1 MLAMTAHATRH
12 LRHNKF
18 PPPMRGLWFAI
29 ASVILLAGFVG
40 IRGSSPLAAPVVLA
54 APTAVEQ
61 IGPGTVATLDSQ
73 PFVYSPGWKVTPQG
87 ADPGEPVDS
96 WMQPSGVVTFTY
108 TGNDLLLQLA
118 PGDYWGYL
126 YVTVDGLPANQLA
139 LIPGNLNQQAQPA
152 GYRTLYAPEY
162 APKLQPPDSQWVWV
176 HRATGGTGEINLPQS
191 HTARVEI
198 WRGWGQTP
206 LRAVAV
212 DAQSQPGLPRWPFVA
227 LLVVGIGT
235 MALTWPTGRI
245 PGYTS
250 ATNLLTWFTHP
261 VGNPRSRAL
270 LALLGMLMIT
280 GAILFRIW
288 WLGPAGLALLGYASL
303 RQPTLWAA
311 ALLFALPFYFSQTLP
326 ILPTRATNLI
336 DIGVLG
342 GLVVAASAW
351 LMRPPTT
358 QHSTYNP
365 ALYKRSLAHP
375 LFWIMALTGWAL
387 VATSAASYGDVALRE
402 WRTVFLAAALFAL
415 LLNACRNDA
424 SAPWL
429 LLIAWIAGGV
439 AIALIGLGQFA
450 TDAMLIEAEGV
461 HRVRSLYGS
470 PNNLA
475 LYLERTLM
483 PTLALGLLLPN
494 GKRRWLALL
503 AAALQGGVLLLTF
516 SKGALILGL
525 PAGLGTL
532 WLGGLFVLRRQAAS
546 TRPLWW
552 LAAAAGVALLA
563 LLPFLGTERF
573 QRLLD
578 FNSGTGFTRL
588 QLWRSSLQMALD
600 HPGFGVGPDNFLYA
614 YRSQYILPAAWQ
626 EPNLNHPHTWLL
638 DWWTRL
644 GIIGMVL
651 GLGWWATGLRAN
663 WQRLRNTLDNREHN
677 RRTYAA
683 IWLGLLAASIAALAH
698 GLIDLSYAVPDLMLV
713 WVLLTM
719 LPTIAPENSLA
730 NSPATSPIKKP
741 NPH

>member
-12 LRHNKF
+12 PRHNKF

-29 ASVILLAGFVG
+29 ASVMLLAGFIG
-40 IRGSSPLAAPVVLA
+40 IRGSSSPAAPVVLA

-61 IGPGTVATLDSQ
+61 ISPGTVATLDSQ
-73 PFVYSPGWKVTPQG
+73 PFVYSPGWEVTPQG
-87 ADPGEPVDS
+87 ADPGEPADP

-139 LIPGNLNQQAQPA
+139 LISGNLNQQAQPA
-152 GYRTLYAPEY
+152 GYRTLYAPELQ
-162 APKLQPPDSQWVWV
+162 APESQTDRGTSPQWVWV
-176 HRATGGTGEINLPQS
+176 HRATGGTDLPQN

-212 DAQSQPGLPRWPFVA
+212 DAQSHPGLPRWPFVT
-227 LLVVGIGT
+227 LLVMGIGA
-235 MALTWPTGRI
+235 MALTWHI
-245 PGYTS
+245 PGYS
-250 ATNLLTWFTHP
+250 RATNLLTWFTQP
-261 VGNPRSRAL
+261 VGNLRPRAL
-270 LALLGMLMIT
+270 LALLGMLMVT
-280 GAILFRIW
+280 GAISFRIW
-288 WLGPAGLALLGYASL
+288 WLGPAGLALLSYASL
-303 RQPTLWAA
+303 RQPALWAA

-336 DIGVLG
+336 DVGILG

-351 LMRPPTT
+351 LIRHPTN
-358 QHSTYNP
+358 HNSADNP
-365 ALYKRSLAHP
+365 TLYKRSIAHP

-387 VATSAASYGDVALRE
+387 VATSAASYGDIALRE
-402 WRTVFLAAALFAL
+402 WRTVFLAATLFAL
-415 LLNACRNDA
+415 LLNACRNDP

-429 LLIAWIAGGV
+429 LLVAWIAGGV

-494 GKRRWLALL
+494 GKRRWLSLL

-525 PAGLGTL
+525 PTGLCTL

-552 LAAAAGVALLA
+552 LAAAAAVALLA
-563 LLPFLGTERF
+563 LLPFLATERF

-588 QLWRSSLQMALD
+588 QLWHSSLQMALD

-614 YRSQYILPAAWQ
+614 YRSRYILPAAWQ

-644 GIIGMVL
+644 GVVGMVL
-651 GLGWWATGLRAN
+651 GVGWWAMGLRAN
-663 WQRLRNTLDNREHN
+663 WQRLCNTLDTREDN
-677 RRTYAA
+677 QRSYAA
-683 IWLGLLAASIAALAH
+683 LWIGLLAASTAALSH

-719 LPTIAPENSLA
+719 LPTIAPED
-730 NSPATSPIKKP
+730 SPAT
-741 NPH
+741 